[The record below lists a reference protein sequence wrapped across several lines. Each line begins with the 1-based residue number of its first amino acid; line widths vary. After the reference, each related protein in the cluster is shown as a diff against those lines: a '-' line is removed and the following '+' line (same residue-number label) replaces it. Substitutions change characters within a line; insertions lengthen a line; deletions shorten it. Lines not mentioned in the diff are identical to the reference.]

1 METINLNG
9 REYNFERVNNDINGN
24 PRYMIHFTAFLRDE
38 EREVMNIEK
47 AYIIGLNRAK
57 SIGGK
62 AYTGKEY
69 GGGIVLQ
76 SYNLKDTTM
85 RVEETLYTLPL
96 PVSPKR
102 QAVINDIYTDI
113 MEKME
118 DFGGLSG
125 LLNELKRYRNEF
137 PRERDY
143 NYYKYGNVAIYY
155 NEIREIFRRAGYKV
169 ERYSDT
175 TTEYIYMQLVR
186 NTIDAIFRIYE

>member
-1 METINLNG
+1 M
-9 REYNFERVNNDINGN
+9 
-24 PRYMIHFTAFLRDE
+24 A
-38 EREVMNIEK
+38 
-47 AYIIGLNRAK
+47 
-57 SIGGK
+57 GGQK
-62 AYTGKEY
+62 
-69 GGGIVLQ
+69 
-76 SYNLKDTTM
+76 
-85 RVEETLYTLPL
+85 
-96 PVSPKR
+96 
-102 QAVINDIYTDI
+102 DI